1 MELLLGA
8 FLFCA
13 GCAVGA
19 AQCRREE
26 GLPVFGHSAAQRRM
40 QRQFENFLNY
50 DGSERGQMSLAEREF
65 SEGDI

>member
-1 MELLLGA
+1 MELLMGA
-8 FLFCA
+8 LLFCA
-13 GCAVGA
+13 GCAA
-19 AQCRREE
+19 AAVQCRRDAALH
-26 GLPVFGHSAAQRRM
+26 GFRQSAGSRRM

>member
-1 MELLLGA
+1 MELLVGA
-8 FLFCA
+8 VLFCA

-19 AQCRREE
+19 AQCRRDA
-26 GLPVFGHSAAQRRM
+26 GQPVFGQSAQRRCM
-40 QRQFENFLNY
+40 RRQFENFLNY